1 VDRAAGAPTSFQV
14 GQPERYRPR
23 FSRPIKIGLP
33 DAASI
38 PEFGFTNPVLVD
50 GENGIVAGHG
60 RVLAAR
66 KLGMTEVPCIEIATA
81 GRRLHSR
88 AGVLEE
94 RRLAQKVRVPMLVL
108 WGMRSGQGSGYDVLK
123 VWRDHADDVRGLGI
137 HSGHFI
143 PEEQPDGMY
152 AALKEFFNV

>member
-1 VDRAAGAPTSFQV
+1 MGRENRGRPAST
-14 GQPERYRPR
+14 QP
-23 FSRPIKIGLP
+23 G
-33 DAASI
+33 
-38 PEFGFTNPVLVD
+38 
-50 GENGIVAGHG
+50 
-60 RVLAAR
+60 
-66 KLGMTEVPCIEIATA
+66 
-81 GRRLHSR
+81 
-88 AGVLEE
+88 GVLEE